1 MPKSKLKIFSQRKAP
16 TLSMGERAMQRLWS
30 SVARREWSSLV
41 LVPVSP
47 NASAKSIADGM
58 MAIGSLFRPRPKVF
72 AGEGAGLP
80 DGPRI
85 AEEMKE
91 HAQAGGTAIAT
102 VDPVVSSLA
111 GIPVVLAADVAVL
124 IVPLGEADLG
134 SARSTIEIVGQD
146 RILGCV
152 AVE

>member
-1 MPKSKLKIFSQRKAP
+1 MSKAKLKIFPQRKTP

-41 LVPVSP
+41 LVPVSA
-47 NASAKSIADGM
+47 NYSAQPIAAGM
-58 MAIGSLFRPRPKVF
+58 LEIGSLFRPRPKVF
-72 AGEGAGLP
+72 NGEGAGLP
-80 DGPRI
+80 DGPRL

-91 HAQAGGTAIAT
+91 YAAGGGTALAT
-102 VDPVVSSLA
+102 VDPVVNSLA

-124 IVPLGEADLG
+124 VVPLGEVDLG
-134 SARSTIEIVGQD
+134 SARSTIEIVGQE